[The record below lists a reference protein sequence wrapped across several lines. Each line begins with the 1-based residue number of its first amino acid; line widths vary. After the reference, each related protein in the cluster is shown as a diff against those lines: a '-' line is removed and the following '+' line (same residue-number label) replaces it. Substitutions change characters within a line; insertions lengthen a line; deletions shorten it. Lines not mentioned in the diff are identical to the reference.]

1 MVNKKLIDVFEVE
14 KKKREQAARK
24 SASDV
29 VGSWGGE
36 DLSQEAVNN
45 YVKKVQSVYDAE
57 AQQRAAADAEFQ
69 RSLRYLPQQFKAAG
83 LYGSGQS
90 ESTLAQMNI
99 AQNNQQNKIVADTNQ
114 KVQTLQNQYNTD
126 VKIAEEEAQ
135 IADEEAKIR
144 VDNLANIISTQ
155 SWENRS
161 IEDWDNAVEYLKD
174 GGYSDEDIQGA
185 LKQIRAFN
193 PELGKQ
199 LDYYNAINKGTNIE
213 YSKEEANKSKLLTMP
228 NADRKIRYQT
238 DFYVNFAPNNKTYR
252 LRADKVVGTSLDAKL
267 DEFAKTSGIENKQG
281 TVVYYKGKLYVQS
294 GQNKGWRN
302 VTFTDYGKNT
312 GWTKDSYNELI
323 SLLSS
328 NQN

>member
-1 MVNKKLIDVFEVE
+1 MGYSLTDVFEIE
-14 KKKREQAARK
+14 RKKREKAARK

-114 KVQTLQNQYNTD
+114 KVQTLQDEYNTD
-126 VKIAEEEAQ
+126 VKKAKEDAQ

-144 VDNLANIISTQ
+144 VDELANFISGQ
-155 SWENRS
+155 SWDNS
-161 IEDWDNAVEYLKD
+161 SKEDYDGFMDYLSSEY
-174 GGYSDEDIQGA
+174 SQDEIDRA
-185 LKQIRAFN
+185 LAQISALN
-193 PELGKQ
+193 PSLGKQ
-199 LDYYNAINKGTNIE
+199 LDE
-213 YSKEEANKSKLLTMP
+213 YRNYGDELQN
-228 NADRKIRYQT
+228 
-238 DFYVNFAPNNKTYR
+238 
-252 LRADKVVGTSLDAKL
+252 DAKESKALKLNVRAGKNYVRFGNRLTLNVGNKNYAVLAGNAVDVNL
-267 DEFAKTSGIENKQG
+267 DKALDDFARMYGIENKTGAVVKYQG
-281 TVVYYKGKLYVQS
+281 AYYVQS
-294 GQNKGWRN
+294 GQDKGWRRLD
-302 VTFTDYGKNT
+302 FA
-312 GWTKDSYNELI
+312 NEVI
-323 SLLSS
+323 A
-328 NQN
+328 